1 MRDWNFVVL
10 LCFIGLLAA
19 LMGCGRISDTI
30 PETAVFTPLPTI
42 SPLTAIS
49 PMPPPASEDLV
60 ISEPTSAPTVA
71 PILVST
77 PAKEPT
83 ASPNVTAVANK
94 DGALVGISMTSQ
106 VGVLL
111 DEIPQ
116 DMRDQVVADLLAQP
130 QEAWL
135 ERARRQVQLTRNRL
149 NFRNFVYEEKGQLPL
164 PPAELWDI
172 RLDDEAPT
180 RQLVQGHDLVMI
192 GYTFTST
199 LLTDGQSPGQA
210 EPALVAVGGVWQEPF
225 IFPIDPDLLLQR
237 TGNACIN
244 EGGFPPNSF
253 DSENIWHFY
262 DFDCTAD
269 SGGAAG
275 CHRAYLPTLSCRG
288 ALAGRVG
295 EVETSL
301 RFERLAWDDGLAE
314 QVRLEAAREES
325 ADLTAV
331 TEDLATN
338 RIVYRYFEED
348 DCALAE
354 GAVGGSGW
362 RRLLQF
368 DATVWN
374 IGEQPLHIGK
384 ANVEDAE
391 NHVFT
396 YSACHDHFHYTN
408 YGDFFLQGM
417 AALTGSKQAF
427 CVQSTTRMSNN
438 ETTPLTH
445 DYSCSFQGIQAGWA
459 DEYIA
464 GLDAQWVDITDL
476 KLPAAGTA
484 VQLGFK
490 SNGDQ
495 FLCEGKPIVDEN
507 GVQLWEPSG
516 FVALDGDSINRPQ
529 CDFIPD
535 WDVNNTAV
543 QEVFIPPDGS
553 LVTTPCTN
561 SETSPL
567 RNCGFFEVEMN
578 EEDLFCEPGTAVE
591 ITLPDSYTEPLV
603 IRACEWSNVLNTGVA
618 CSYETSLFN
627 EIILDPTEAI
637 SFSCPLIRDSND
649 LEGKFSLYA
658 FSLLEN

>member
-1 MRDWNFVVL
+1 
-10 LCFIGLLAA
+10 
-19 LMGCGRISDTI
+19 
-30 PETAVFTPLPTI
+30 
-42 SPLTAIS
+42 
-49 PMPPPASEDLV
+49 
-60 ISEPTSAPTVA
+60 
-71 PILVST
+71 
-77 PAKEPT
+77 
-83 ASPNVTAVANK
+83 
-94 DGALVGISMTSQ
+94 MTSQ

-116 DMRDQVVADLLAQP
+116 DMRDQVVTDLLAQSE
-130 QEAWL
+130 EAWL
-135 ERARRQVQLTRNRL
+135 ERARRQVRLTRNRL

-180 RQLVQGHDLVMI
+180 RQIVQGHDLVMI

-199 LLTDGQSPGQA
+199 LLTDVQSPGQA
-210 EPALVAVGGVWQEPF
+210 EPALAAIGGVWQEPF

-244 EGGFPPNSF
+244 EGGYPPNSF

-275 CHRAYLPTLSCRG
+275 CHRAYLPTLSCRE
-288 ALAGRVG
+288 ALVERVG

-301 RFERLAWDDGLAE
+301 RFERLAWDDALAE
-314 QVRLEAAREES
+314 QVRLDAAGGKS

-331 TEDLATN
+331 TEDLAIN

-354 GAVGGSGW
+354 RAVGGSGW

-374 IGEQPLHIGK
+374 IGEQLLHIGK

-396 YSACHDHFHYTN
+396 YSPCHDHFHYTN
-408 YGDFFLQGM
+408 YGDFFLQGV
-417 AALTGSKQAF
+417 AELTGSKQAF

-438 ETTPLTH
+438 ESTPLTH

-476 KLPAAGTA
+476 EIPAEGTA
-484 VQLGFK
+484 VQLGFTA
-490 SNGDQ
+490 NADQ
-495 FLCEGKPIVDEN
+495 FLCEGTPLLDED
-507 GVQLWEPSG
+507 GTQLWEPSG
-516 FVALDGDSINRPQ
+516 FTTPDGDSINRPQ
-529 CDFIPD
+529 CDFIPA
-535 WDVNNTAV
+535 WDENNTAAY
-543 QEVFIPPDGS
+543 EVFIPPTGS
-553 LVTTPCTN
+553 FVTEPCAN
-561 SETSPL
+561 GELGSL
-567 RNCGFFEVEMN
+567 RNCGFVESEVDEVT
-578 EEDLFCEPGTAVE
+578 CEAGAVVE
-591 ITLPDSYTEPLV
+591 LALPEPLSYPAV
-603 IRACEWSNVLNTGVA
+603 VRVCDHSAALGVGVA
-618 CSYETSLFN
+618 CTYETSLAN
-627 EIILDPTEAI
+627 NIMTDSSQKI
-637 SFSCPLIRDSND
+637 SFTCPTMRDSQNS
-649 LEGKFSLYA
+649 EGGFAIYTA
-658 FSLLEN
+658 PVFEFEAD

>member
-275 CHRAYLPTLSCRG
+275 CHRAYLPTLSCRE

>member
-1 MRDWNFVVL
+1 
-10 LCFIGLLAA
+10 
-19 LMGCGRISDTI
+19 
-30 PETAVFTPLPTI
+30 
-42 SPLTAIS
+42 
-49 PMPPPASEDLV
+49 
-60 ISEPTSAPTVA
+60 
-71 PILVST
+71 
-77 PAKEPT
+77 
-83 ASPNVTAVANK
+83 
-94 DGALVGISMTSQ
+94 
-106 VGVLL
+106 
-111 DEIPQ
+111 
-116 DMRDQVVADLLAQP
+116 
-130 QEAWL
+130 
-135 ERARRQVQLTRNRL
+135 
-149 NFRNFVYEEKGQLPL
+149 
-164 PPAELWDI
+164 
-172 RLDDEAPT
+172 
-180 RQLVQGHDLVMI
+180 
-192 GYTFTST
+192 
-199 LLTDGQSPGQA
+199 
-210 EPALVAVGGVWQEPF
+210 
-225 IFPIDPDLLLQR
+225 
-237 TGNACIN
+237 
-244 EGGFPPNSF
+244 
-253 DSENIWHFY
+253 
-262 DFDCTAD
+262 
-269 SGGAAG
+269 
-275 CHRAYLPTLSCRG
+275 
-288 ALAGRVG
+288 
-295 EVETSL
+295 
-301 RFERLAWDDGLAE
+301 
-314 QVRLEAAREES
+314 
-325 ADLTAV
+325 
-331 TEDLATN
+331 
-338 RIVYRYFEED
+338 
-348 DCALAE
+348 
-354 GAVGGSGW
+354 
-362 RRLLQF
+362 
-368 DATVWN
+368 
-374 IGEQPLHIGK
+374 
-384 ANVEDAE
+384 
-391 NHVFT
+391 
-396 YSACHDHFHYTN
+396 
-408 YGDFFLQGM
+408 M

-535 WDVNNTAV
+535 WDVNNLAI
-543 QEVFIPPDGS
+543 QEVFIPPSGS

-561 SETSPL
+561 GEISPL

-578 EEDLFCEPGTAVE
+578 EEDLFCEQGTAVE